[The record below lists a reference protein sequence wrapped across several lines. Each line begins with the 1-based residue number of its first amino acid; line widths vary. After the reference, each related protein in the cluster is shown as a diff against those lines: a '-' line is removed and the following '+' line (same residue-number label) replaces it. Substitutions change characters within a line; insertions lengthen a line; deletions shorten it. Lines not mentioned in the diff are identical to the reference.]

1 LIKSQKEE
9 LKMKNRLKN
18 KHWLNALTSLIVAM
32 FILSLFSGIAAA
44 ETTRDNYQKL
54 NGQYQILK
62 DNYNDAKAKYQDA
75 KERYH
80 EAKLKFKSAKSN
92 LSIDELKDKT
102 RSYLENAADYMISHL
117 ELLKN
122 RVESSENKGVLPSGA
137 SANIDSHIAQLTDI
151 KTKIQQ
157 ANTTKELIDSARELQ
172 DTWIKVDLETRYYSK
187 IIINN
192 KIDLFI
198 LKADNAS
205 ARMDTLIQKLKDQGK
220 DTSKLE
226 EDASSFDTMMN
237 EAKQSHQSD
246 INLFASHNGF
256 DSDGKVTNIQDAK
269 AFLEQAASSQKET
282 LKKLKSATEPSGDF
296 FREAK
301 KLIGGKV
308 VVKGTGKLEAN
319 GTGRA
324 IIKGNVTVTLSGN
337 ATLIVSSN
345 ADVTTDGTGTKET
358 LGNGDVKYQGFG
370 SATITGENIK
380 VDISSNEITLTA
392 EGTGSAILRG
402 KGTYSTEKEFDVSGD
417 EWKKED

>member
-9 LKMKNRLKN
+9 LKMKNRYR
-18 KHWLNALTSLIVAM
+18 LNALTSLIAAM
-32 FILSLFSGIAAA
+32 FVLSLFSGIAAA
-44 ETTRDNYQKL
+44 ETPRDKYENL
-54 NGQYQILK
+54 NGQYQTLK
-62 DNYNDAKAKYQDA
+62 DNYDSARAKYQDA
-75 KERYH
+75 KEKFK

-102 RSYLENAADYMISHL
+102 RDYLENVADYMISYL

-122 RVESSENKGVLPSGA
+122 RVESSEDKGVLPAGA
-137 SANIDSHIAQLTDI
+137 VANIDAHIAQLTDI

-172 DTWIKVDLETRYYSK
+172 DTWIKIDLETRYYSK
-187 IIINN
+187 IIINH

-226 EDASSFDTMMN
+226 KDASNFDTLMN
-237 EAKQSHQSD
+237 ETKQNHQND
-246 INLFASHNGF
+246 LDLFVSHNGF
-256 DSDGKVTNIQDAK
+256 DSDGKVTSIQDAK
-269 AFLEQAASSQKET
+269 AFLQQAASSQKET
-282 LKKLKSATEPSGDF
+282 LRKLKSATEQSGDF

-337 ATLIVSSN
+337 ATLVVSNNS
-345 ADVTTDGTGTKET
+345 DVTTDGTGTEET

-370 SATITGENIK
+370 SATITGENISI
-380 VDISSNEITLTA
+380 DISGNDITLTA
-392 EGTGSAILRG
+392 EGTGSAVLRG
-402 KGTYSTEKEFDVSGD
+402 DTFYYFLVPIDFVS
-417 EWKKED
+417 

>member
-1 LIKSQKEE
+1 
-9 LKMKNRLKN
+9 MKNRMKN
-18 KHWLNALTSLIVAM
+18 KHGLNALTSLIVAM
-32 FILSLFSGIAAA
+32 FVLSLFSGIAAA
-44 ETTRDNYQKL
+44 ETPRDNYQKL

-75 KERYH
+75 KGKYN
-80 EAKLKFKSAKSN
+80 EAKLKFRSAKSN
-92 LSIDELKDKT
+92 LSIDELKDKA
-102 RSYLENAADYMISHL
+102 RSYLENAADYMISYL

-122 RVESSENKGVLPSGA
+122 TVESSENNGVLPSGA

-157 ANTTKELIDSARELQ
+157 TNTTKEMIDSARELQ
-172 DTWIKVDLETRYYSK
+172 DTWIKIDLETRYYSK
-187 IIINN
+187 IIINH

-205 ARMDTLIQKLKDQGK
+205 ARMDTLIQKLKDQSK

-226 EDASSFDTMMN
+226 EDASSFDTIMN

-296 FREAK
+296 FREAQ
-301 KLIGGKV
+301 KLIGGK

-417 EWKKED
+417 YQKKED

>member
-1 LIKSQKEE
+1 LIKSKKEE
-9 LKMKNRLKN
+9 LKMKNKMKN

-32 FILSLFSGIAAA
+32 FVLSLFSGIAAA
-44 ETTRDNYQKL
+44 ETPRDNNEKL

-75 KERYH
+75 KENYN
-80 EAKLKFKSAKSN
+80 EAKLKFRSARSN
-92 LSIDELKDKT
+92 LSLDKLKDKT
-102 RSYLENAADYMISHL
+102 RDYLEKVANYMISHL
-117 ELLKN
+117 KLLKN
-122 RVESSENKGVLPSGA
+122 SVESSENNGVLPAGTV
-137 SANIDSHIAQLTDI
+137 ANIDAHIAQLTDI

-157 ANTTKELIDSARELQ
+157 ANTTNELIDSARELQ
-172 DTWIKVDLETRYYSK
+172 DTWIKIDLETRYYSK
-187 IIINN
+187 IIINH

-226 EDASSFDTMMN
+226 EEASSFDTLMN
-237 EAKQSHQSD
+237 EAKQNHQSD
-246 INLFASHNGF
+246 LDLFKSHNGF
-256 DSDGKVTNIQDAK
+256 DSDGKVTNITDAN
-269 AFLEQAASSQKET
+269 AFLQQAASLQKET
-282 LKKLKSATEPSGDF
+282 LKKLKSTTEQSGDF

-337 ATLIVSSN
+337 ATLVVSNNS
-345 ADVTTDGTGTKET
+345 DVTTDGTGTKEI
-358 LGNGDVKYQGFG
+358 LGNGDIKYQGFG
-370 SATITGENIK
+370 SATITGENISI
-380 VDISSNEITLTA
+380 DISGNEITLTA
-392 EGTGSAILRG
+392 EGTGSAVLKG
-402 KGTYSTEKEFDVSGD
+402 KGTYSTEKEFTASG
-417 EWKKED
+417 EWKRED